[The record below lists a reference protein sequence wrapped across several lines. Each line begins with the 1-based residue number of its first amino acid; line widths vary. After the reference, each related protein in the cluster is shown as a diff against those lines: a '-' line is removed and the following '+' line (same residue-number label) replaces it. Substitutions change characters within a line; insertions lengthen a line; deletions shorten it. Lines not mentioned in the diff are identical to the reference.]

1 MRLRQRASEPDPALL
16 ALRGVCHEL
25 RPPMATLSALVRAL
39 EAQPSEARRSELVQ
53 LAAEHAA
60 HAQAVLREAA
70 GMAADLTDRTGPG
83 VPLRQVLPSVAATVS
98 GGRLTVSATPRAE
111 RWQVHPQHTRQ
122 ILINLVGNAVR
133 HTTGAVHLAARLRS
147 RRLRLT
153 VTDEGGL
160 NADLLRALRRRTPP
174 LDDKGLGLWLTRQL
188 VATHGGYL
196 QAHAQRTRG
205 LVMEV
210 MLPRYRY

>member
-1 MRLRQRASEPDPALL
+1 MRLRQRSSEPDAALL

-39 EAQPSEARRSELVQ
+39 ETQPSEARRSELVQ

-70 GMAADLTDRTGPG
+70 GMAADLADRTGPA
-83 VPLRQVLPSVAATVS
+83 VPLRQVLPSVAAAVS
-98 GGRLTVSATPRAE
+98 GGRLTVSASPRAE
-111 RWQVHPQHTRQ
+111 RWPVHPQHTRQ
-122 ILINLVGNAVR
+122 ILLNLVGNAARYSV
-133 HTTGAVHLAARLRS
+133 GGIHLDARLRA

-153 VTDEGGL
+153 VTDEGGPT
-160 NADLLRALRRRTPP
+160 ADLLRALRRRTPP
-174 LDDKGLGLWLTRQL
+174 VDDKGLGLWLVRQL
-188 VATHGGYL
+188 VAAHGGRL
-196 QAHAQRTRG
+196 RAQALRSRG

-210 MLPRYRY
+210 TLPRHRP